1 MIQSRRSVQRGEK
14 AVAAMQ
20 GTARRHDDAGW
31 RATADLGPYSTPADI
46 NIPAGLSGKKTE
58 MSASPSEYQKRLS
71 YWYQKSLEP
80 TRHEDAIRMPP

>member
-46 NIPAGLSGKKTE
+46 NIPAGLSGKKNRDV
-58 MSASPSEYQKRLS
+58 SIS
-71 YWYQKSLEP
+71 
-80 TRHEDAIRMPP
+80 I